1 MLLFNRTTDRRFGV
15 TKNGHLGSFPDVAKP
30 GDKVCAFYGGR
41 VLYVIRSHG
50 KGSYTY
56 IGDCYLD
63 EFMNGEVMSRDEL
76 PTEEFTLR

>member
-1 MLLFNRTTDRRFGV
+1 M
-15 TKNGHLGSFPDVAKP
+15 
-30 GDKVCAFYGGR
+30 
-41 VLYVIRSHG
+41 LYVIRSHG